1 MLEYFDD
8 FDRVALDIYLDAT
21 SYNPATGQ
29 VESGYQFS
37 ETVSAFVYQA
47 SAMQGAVSDRIVD
60 QSELVGLYESAVDK
74 KAVLLFGDEWYEVV
88 GTDNVLQQ
96 DEVFVFGLKRTE
108 KPSIIGGTPERPT
121 VLGDKAVI

>member
-37 ETVSAFVYQA
+37 ETINAFVYQA

-60 QSELVGLYESAVDK
+60 QSELVGLYEGVVDK
-74 KAVLLFGDEWYEVV
+74 TAVILFAEEWYEVV

-108 KPSIIGGTPERPT
+108 KPNIVGGSPERPN
-121 VLGDKAVI
+121 VLGDKVVI